1 MLLQEFLKKTGRV
14 LDSIR
19 PNVTKFSF
27 TIHDGLEPEFEGVL
41 LIDLDLSN
49 SHPTPTITLCCKTEH
64 NCALWNTD
72 LTYEILE
79 SEVFK

>member
-14 LDSIR
+14 LDSIT

-27 TIHDGLEPEFEGVL
+27 TIHDSLEPEFEGVL
-41 LIDLDLSN
+41 LIDLDLRS
-49 SHPTPTITLCCKTEH
+49 SLPTSTITICCNTEN

-79 SEVFK
+79 SEVFM